1 MDLKVGPTIEAAV
14 GLIGISMKKTIIA
27 SLLLG
32 CWAST
37 AATSLV
43 IAAEAD
49 FMAAM
54 PAHQLN
60 ASNNKAGQFSDWL
73 PQVMLRFNA
82 LPEIQAQSA
91 RRQQAQLS
99 IQAADKAV
107 YNPELGMSYQNADDD
122 TYTLDISQTIDWGDK
137 RGVATRM
144 AQLESE
150 ILLSD
155 ITLERSQMLAE
166 RLQALADQG
175 QARKA
180 LQFQQQQ
187 FKRAK
192 AQLDIARQ
200 RTEVGDLSNVEL
212 QLMQLE
218 VASNAADYALA
229 EQASIAAD
237 GAVLGLFGE
246 VSLPFADFL
255 NTLTIKASKLDVSPE
270 LPALKSA
277 YQQVLVA
284 KVAASQAKSNNAA
297 DPTIS
302 LSAEREGDENK
313 VAVGVS
319 IPLQFRNNY
328 SEVIAVA
335 NEGITIAE
343 QNYLAQERVLLQQQ
357 KQFALS
363 LPRLTQHYQNWSEL
377 VLTSGLEAAK
387 SIAQQ
392 WKTGD
397 INTSDYLQSQRQM
410 SSSYLAGLAL
420 ESALYKNWLTW
431 MGASGQLESYLNSQ
445 LPQTARTTVK

>member
-1 MDLKVGPTIEAAV
+1 
-14 GLIGISMKKTIIA
+14 MKKTMIA
-27 SLLLG
+27 TLLLG
-32 CWAST
+32 YLAGS
-37 AATSLV
+37 AITSQA

-49 FMAAM
+49 LMAAV
-54 PAHQLN
+54 PTSQLSV
-60 ASNNKAGQFSDWL
+60 SNSSLAQFNDWL
-73 PQVMLRFNA
+73 PQVMSRFNA

-99 IQAADKAV
+99 IQAADRAV
-107 YNPELGMSYQNADDD
+107 YNPELGMNYQNATDD

-137 RGVATRM
+137 RGVATRK
-144 AQLESE
+144 ALLESE

-166 RLQALADQG
+166 RLQALANQG
-175 QARKA
+175 QAKKA

-192 AQLDIARQ
+192 AQLSIARQ
-200 RTEVGDLSNVEL
+200 RVEVGDISAVEL
-212 QLMQLE
+212 QLMELE

-246 VSLPFADFL
+246 VELPFADFL
-255 NTLTIKASKLDVSPE
+255 NALSIQSSKIEVSPE

-284 KVAASQAKSNNAA
+284 RVAVKQAKAETAA

-302 LSAEREGDENK
+302 LSAEREGNENK
-313 VAVGVS
+313 VGVGVS

-343 QNYLAQERVLLQQQ
+343 QTYLAKERVLLQQQ
-357 KQFALS
+357 KQFSLS
-363 LPRLTQHYQNWSEL
+363 LPRLTKRYQDWSEL
-377 VLTSGLEAAK
+377 VLTSGSEAAK
-387 SIAQQ
+387 NLAQLWQ
-392 WKTGD
+392 TGD

-410 SSSYLAGLAL
+410 SNSYLAGLDL
-420 ESALYKNWLTW
+420 ESALYENWLTW
-431 MGASGQLESYLNSQ
+431 MGTSGQLEFYLNRQ
-445 LPQTARTTVK
+445 LSQTARSTIK

>member
-1 MDLKVGPTIEAAV
+1 
-14 GLIGISMKKTIIA
+14 MKKTIIA

-32 CWAST
+32 CWAS
-37 AATSLV
+37 AATSQV

-49 FMAAM
+49 LMAAM
-54 PAHQLN
+54 PTSQLST
-60 ASNNKAGQFSDWL
+60 SNSKAGQFNDWL
-73 PQVMLRFNA
+73 PQMMSSFNA
-82 LPEIQAQSA
+82 LPEIQAQTA
-91 RRQQAQLS
+91 RRQQAKLS
-99 IQAADKAV
+99 IQAADRAV
-107 YNPELGMSYQNADDD
+107 YNPELGMNYQNATDD

-166 RLQALADQG
+166 RLQALANQG
-175 QARKA
+175 QAQKA

-192 AQLDIARQ
+192 AQLEIARQ
-200 RTEVGDLSNVEL
+200 RTEVGDLSSVEL

-237 GAVLGLFGE
+237 GAVLGLFGD
-246 VSLPFADFL
+246 VNLPFYDFL
-255 NTLTIKASKLDVSPE
+255 NTLTVQASKFDVSPE

-284 KVAASQAKSNNAA
+284 KVAAKQAKAENAA

-302 LSAEREGDENK
+302 LSAEREGNENK
-313 VAVGVS
+313 VGVGVS

-335 NEGITIAE
+335 SEGITIAE
-343 QNYLAQERVLLQQQ
+343 QTYLAQERVLLQQQ
-357 KQFALS
+357 KQFSLS
-363 LPRLTQHYQNWSEL
+363 LPRLTQRYQDWSEL
-377 VLTSGLEAAK
+377 VLTTSAAAVK
-387 SIAQQ
+387 NLAQQ
-392 WKTGD
+392 WRAGD
-397 INTSDYLQSQRQM
+397 INTSDYLQSQRQI
-410 SSSYLAGLAL
+410 SNSYLAGLAL
-420 ESALYKNWLTW
+420 ESALYENWLTW
-431 MGASGQLESYLNSQ
+431 MGASGQLEFYLNSQ

>member
-1 MDLKVGPTIEAAV
+1 MAAV
-14 GLIGISMKKTIIA
+14 PTSQLSVSNS
-27 SLLLG
+27 SL
-32 CWAST
+32 A
-37 AATSLV
+37 
-43 IAAEAD
+43 
-49 FMAAM
+49 
-54 PAHQLN
+54 
-60 ASNNKAGQFSDWL
+60 QFNDWL
-73 PQVMLRFNA
+73 PQVMSRFNA

-99 IQAADKAV
+99 IQAADRAV
-107 YNPELGMSYQNADDD
+107 YNPELGMNYQNATDD

-137 RGVATRM
+137 RGVATRK
-144 AQLESE
+144 ALLESE

-166 RLQALADQG
+166 RLQALANQG
-175 QARKA
+175 QAKKA

-192 AQLDIARQ
+192 AQLSIARQ
-200 RTEVGDLSNVEL
+200 RVEVGDISAVEL
-212 QLMQLE
+212 QLMELE

-246 VSLPFADFL
+246 VELPFADFL
-255 NTLTIKASKLDVSPE
+255 NALSIQSSKIEVSPE

-284 KVAASQAKSNNAA
+284 RVAVKQAKAETAA

-302 LSAEREGDENK
+302 LSAEREGNENK
-313 VAVGVS
+313 VGVGVS

-343 QNYLAQERVLLQQQ
+343 QTYLAKERVLLQQQ
-357 KQFALS
+357 KQFSLS
-363 LPRLTQHYQNWSEL
+363 LPRLTKRYQDWSEL
-377 VLTSGLEAAK
+377 VLTSGSEAAK
-387 SIAQQ
+387 NLAQLWQ
-392 WKTGD
+392 TGD

-410 SSSYLAGLAL
+410 SNSYLAGLDL
-420 ESALYKNWLTW
+420 ESALYENWLTW
-431 MGASGQLESYLNSQ
+431 MGTSGQLEFYLNRQ
-445 LPQTARTTVK
+445 LSQTARSTIK

>member
-1 MDLKVGPTIEAAV
+1 
-14 GLIGISMKKTIIA
+14 MKKTIIA
-27 SLLLG
+27 TLLLG
-32 CWAST
+32 CWAS
-37 AATSLV
+37 AVTSPV

-49 FMAAM
+49 LMAAM
-54 PAHQLN
+54 PASQISASSHQ
-60 ASNNKAGQFSDWL
+60 AGQFSDWL
-73 PQVMLRFNA
+73 PKVMLSFNA

-99 IQAADKAV
+99 VQAADKAV
-107 YNPELGMSYQNADDD
+107 YNPELGMSYQKNDSEASDD

-144 AQLESE
+144 AQLENE

-166 RLQALADQG
+166 RLQALAN
-175 QARKA
+175 QAQAQKA
-180 LQFQQQQ
+180 LQYQKQQ
-187 FKRAK
+187 FKLAK

-218 VASNAADYALA
+218 VASNAAVYALA

-246 VSLPFADFL
+246 VNLPFADFL
-255 NTLTIKASKLDVSPE
+255 NTLTIQASKVDVSPE

-284 KVAASQAKSNNAA
+284 KVAAKQAQSDNAA

-313 VAVGVS
+313 VGVGVS

-343 QNYLAQERVLLQQQ
+343 QTYLAQERVLLQQQ
-357 KQFALS
+357 KQFTLS
-363 LPRLTQHYQNWSEL
+363 LPRLTQHYQDWREL
-377 VLTSGLEAAK
+377 VLTSGLAAAK
-387 SIAQQ
+387 SLAQQ

-410 SSSYLAGLAL
+410 SNSYLAGLAL
-420 ESALYKNWLTW
+420 ESALYENWLTW
-431 MGASGQLESYLNSQ
+431 MGASGQLEYYLNSQ